1 MKRCVRSFLVAAL
14 AGAFAGGC
22 LFSSE
27 QDAINGLQV
36 NWLDTAFGVDKP
48 PVFGW
53 RMSSKRI
60 GAAQRA
66 YRLTVAED
74 EAFTRIVWDSGRVK
88 SQLSAGI
95 PYSGTTFATATR
107 YWWRVEV
114 EAENGARL
122 VSLPSWFETGI
133 GGGDGWERSKWIM
146 PKAGDAAKSH
156 PAIAL
161 RKIIQNPKPVTSVK
175 WYVTGLGVF
184 EAYVNG
190 RPVTNIGTDGKAA
203 HDELKPGCTDAFTAK
218 QYFSYDITHLFDTR
232 EGARNVLAAVVTKG
246 WWSDAIVG
254 KPRGSREAFRGELV
268 VRFADGSVARKGTD
282 ESWDAAFAGPVQ
294 NAEIHLGE
302 VYDARVDSDWMRG
315 GKLDAAWGKAVEN
328 TEFKGVIR
336 ALQGPPV
343 RVREY
348 DEQIPREIYVYKGAT
363 QVTNGQFGVVEK
375 LRDYRDGQ
383 RIRLDAGET
392 LIVDFGQNAA
402 GWEDFL
408 VTGAWGAQLTIRHA
422 EMLNDGKGLKARGN
436 DGPEGSAYLS
446 NLRRAYAGT
455 KYTLSGKGVEHYHP
469 AFSFYG
475 FRYLSVTTSARV
487 EFLRFRQSVVSSVIP
502 GSETGYLRTDD
513 ESVNRLIQNCLW
525 GQYSNYLSIPTD
537 CPQRDERAGWTAD
550 TQVFSAAAAYN
561 AVSYGFLS
569 KFMGDLRDTQAANGE
584 YISAAPRACY
594 GRAYGRVGWS
604 DAGIIIPYNMWKA
617 YGDTTILRENFD
629 SMLKYIDRLAA
640 DPEMP
645 RVGYGDWLSLERN
658 EKEYQKILVAAYRV
672 WDFRMMASMAEALG
686 NDAVVNRC
694 SRLANKATAAF
705 RAEYLKEDGTVKDE
719 YKSQT
724 AYLFTLFLQLN
735 PTPESRAATLDALLA
750 NIKEHGDKLATGF
763 LGTAILLN
771 TLTEAGR
778 TDVAYTLLLQHG
790 YPSWLY
796 SVDQGATTMWER
808 WNSYTLDKGFG
819 NAGMNSFNHYAYGA
833 VLEWMFATMA
843 GIRCHTAE
851 PGYPSFQL
859 MPHPDP
865 RLHKVD
871 AAYRSPYGRIVS
883 NWRYLDEGGWSYYAE
898 IPANSTAIVLLPCP
912 NGEKVTINGKHPSK
926 VSWKTDGLK
935 YMGILNMGPHG
946 NCAAIGTLAT
956 RFTATVR

>member
-1 MKRCVRSFLVAAL
+1 MKRCVRSILSVAL
-14 AGAFAGGC
+14 LGAFAGGC

-27 QDAINGLQV
+27 QDAVSGLQV

-48 PVFGW
+48 PLFGW

-66 YRLTVAED
+66 YRLTVAAD
-74 EAFTRIVWDSGRVK
+74 AAFTRVVWDSGRIE
-88 SQLSAGI
+88 SPLSAGI
-95 PYSGTTFATATR
+95 PYSGASFAPATR

-122 VSLPSWFETGI
+122 VSDPSWFETGI
-133 GGGDGWERSKWIM
+133 GGDDGWERSKWIM
-146 PKAGDAAKSH
+146 PKACDAAKNH

-161 RKIIQNPKPVTSVK
+161 RKILQNAKPVANVK

-190 RPVTNIGTDGKAA
+190 RPVTNIGTDGAVT
-203 HDELKPGCTDAFTAK
+203 HDELKPGCTDAFTTK
-218 QYFSYDITHLFDTR
+218 QYFAYDITHLFDTR

-254 KPRGSREAFRGELV
+254 NPRGNREAFRGQLV
-268 VRFADGSVARKGTD
+268 VRYTNGDVVRKGTD
-282 ESWDAAFAGPVQ
+282 ESWDAAFTGPVQ

-302 VYDARVDSDWMRG
+302 VYDARVGTDWMRG
-315 GKLDAAWGKAVEN
+315 GRLDEAWGKAVEN
-328 TEFKGVIR
+328 TEFKGGIR

-343 RVREY
+343 RIREN
-348 DEQIPREIYVYKGAT
+348 DEQIPRDIYVYKDITAAT
-363 QVTNGQFGVVEK
+363 SNQFGVVTK

-383 RIRLDAGET
+383 RIRLDEGET
-392 LIVDFGQNAA
+392 LIIDFGQNAA

-408 VTGAWGAQLTIRHA
+408 VTGTQGTQLTIRHA
-422 EMLNDGKGLKARGN
+422 EMLNDGNGLKSRGN
-436 DGPEGSAYLS
+436 DGPEGAAYLS

-455 KYTLSGKGVEHYHP
+455 KYTLSGNGVEHYHP

-475 FRYLSVTTSARV
+475 FRYLSVTATARV
-487 EFLRFRQSVVSSVIP
+487 EFLRFRQTVVSSVIP
-502 GSETGYLRTDD
+502 GSNTAYLSTSD
-513 ESVNRLIQNCLW
+513 ESVNRLVKNCLW

-550 TQVFSAAAAYN
+550 TQVFSSAAAYN

-594 GRAYGRVGWS
+594 GRGYGRVGWS

-617 YGDTTILRENFD
+617 YGDTTILRENFA
-629 SMLKYIDRLAA
+629 SMCKYIDRLAA
-640 DPEMP
+640 DAETPH
-645 RVGYGDWLSLERN
+645 VGYGDWLSLERN
-658 EKEYQKILVAAYRV
+658 EKEYQKIIVAAYRV
-672 WDFRMMASMAEALG
+672 WDFRMMAEM
-686 NDAVVNRC
+686 
-694 SRLANKATAAF
+694 ATALREKVVAKNCSELAEKAVADF
-705 RAEYLKEDGTVKDE
+705 RAGYLKADGTVKDE
-719 YKSQT
+719 YKAQT
-724 AYLFTLFLQLN
+724 AFLFTLFLDLN
-735 PTPESRAATLDALLA
+735 PTPESKTATLEALLA

-763 LGTAILLN
+763 LGTAILLD
-771 TLTEAGR
+771 TLTKCGR
-778 TDVAYTLLLQHG
+778 TDIAYTLLLQHG

-843 GIRCHTAE
+843 GIRYNSAE
-851 PGYPSFQL
+851 PGYRSFVL
-859 MPHPDP
+859 SPHPDP
-865 RLHKVD
+865 RLQKVD

-883 NWRYLDEGGWSYYAE
+883 NWRCLDENGWSYYAE
-898 IPANSTAIVLLPCP
+898 IPANSEAIVLLPCP
-912 NGEKVTINGKHPSK
+912 KGEKVTINGKQPSS
-926 VSWKTDGLK
+926 VTLETDGLS
-935 YMGILNMGPHG
+935 YLGIQGG
-946 NCAAIGTLAT
+946 CAAFKAVAT
-956 RFTATVR
+956 RFTANIR